1 MTTSIRLVCLDDA
14 EIIQNIYSPYVTQT
28 IISFETVVPSVEE
41 MSHRILKKSAR
52 YPWLVCEHEGH
63 VIGYAYGDQH
73 SDRQAYQWSV
83 DISVYVHER
92 WHRHGIGRALYTSL
106 LTLLRL
112 QGFYNV
118 YAGIALPNEKSV
130 GVHEAMGMTLVG
142 IYQQV
147 GYKFGSWHD
156 VGWWQMM
163 LQPRVLEPAP
173 PLTSR
178 QAQVLPTWETT
189 LQSGLQYIH

>member
-1 MTTSIRLVCLDDA
+1 MAATLRLATLNDA
-14 EIIQNIYSPYVTQT
+14 QAIQAIYEPYVTHT
-28 IISFETVVPSVEE
+28 IISFETVVPTVEE
-41 MSHRILKKSAR
+41 IEHRIIKKIVA
-52 YPWLVCEHEGH
+52 YPWLVYEQDGAI
-63 VIGYAYGDQH
+63 VGYAYGDQH

-83 DISVYVHER
+83 DISVYVHEQ
-92 WHRHGIGRALYTSL
+92 WHRHGIGRALYSSL
-106 LTLLRL
+106 LALLRL

-142 IYQQV
+142 VYQQV

-163 LQPRVLEPAP
+163 VQPRILEPVP
-173 PLTSR
+173 PLTMR
-178 QAQVLPTWETT
+178 QAQALPEWETA
-189 LQSGLQYIH
+189 LASGLHYIH

>member
-1 MTTSIRLVCLDDA
+1 MTTSIRMVRLGDA
-14 EIIQNIYSPYVTQT
+14 ETIQNIYAPYVTQT
-28 IISFETVVPSVEE
+28 IISFETIAPNVAE
-41 MSHRILKKSAR
+41 MEQRILKKSMK
-52 YPWLVCEHEGH
+52 YPWLVCEYDGR
-63 VIGYAYGDQH
+63 VIAYAYGDQH

-83 DISVYVHER
+83 DISVYVHEQ

-106 LTLLRL
+106 LALLRL

-130 GVHEAMGMTLVG
+130 GVHEAMGMTPVG
-142 IYQQV
+142 IYHQV
-147 GYKFGSWHD
+147 GYKFGAWHD

-173 PLTSR
+173 PLTSQ
-178 QAQVLPTWETT
+178 QAQTLPTWETT
-189 LQSGLQYIH
+189 LQSGLQYIR